1 MMNIKNWMSS
11 MTNGTM
17 KEKFNGSWQGTCMK
31 IAASK
36 PEILLVIGGGMMLFG
51 TIYACLQTDKAKEA
65 VKKMEEDI
73 KNVEKSVVI
82 EENEQIKLLPETKK
96 QLKMERGKQFTQIYA
111 HFAYEMMK
119 IYGVAA
125 LFWFGGL
132 GMIGKSHF
140 ELRSLSRGLAADLVA
155 SNNFIAKYRERVAKA
170 VGEETEKKIYLGT
183 QEGMVPVIEKD
194 PETGEEKVVEKK
206 VDVFMAQ
213 PGSIFA
219 LNYTPTTSDAFD
231 IRSFADHYLQ
241 ARVDKI
247 NADLEIGL
255 KRAYS
260 ALDILRMLSFN
271 ENAWGN
277 NDEMIKKLLNYGI
290 SGNAR
295 KVPDP
300 EMRKL
305 KVTKLEGYEEVFD
318 VERNMKVYRP
328 CLRLDF
334 NFYPLEGKI

>member
-17 KEKFNGSWQGTCMK
+17 KEKLQGSWQGTCMK

-36 PEILLVIGGGMMLFG
+36 PEILLIVGGGMMLFG
-51 TIYACLQTDKAKEA
+51 TIYACLQTEKAKAAVQKMEDD
-65 VKKMEEDI
+65 VKKVEESL
-73 KNVEKSVVI
+73 KI
-82 EENEQIKLLPETKK
+82 EENDQLKLLPETKK
-96 QLKMERGKQFTQIYA
+96 QLKLERGKQFTQIYA
-111 HFAYEMMK
+111 HFAYEMTK

-125 LFWFGGL
+125 LFWLAGL
-132 GMIGKSHF
+132 GMIGKGHF
-140 ELRSLSRGLAADLVA
+140 DLRTLNRSLAADLVTT
-155 SNNFIAKYRERVAKA
+155 NNFVAKYRERVAKA

-183 QEGMVPVIEKD
+183 QEGMVHVVEKD

-206 VDVFMAQ
+206 VDMFVDQ

-247 NADLEIGL
+247 NADLDLGL
-255 KRAYS
+255 KRAYN

-271 ENAWGN
+271 ENAWGD

-305 KVTKLEGYEEVFD
+305 KVTKLEGYEKIWD
-318 VERNMKVYRP
+318 VERNMEIYRP